1 MSENTTPE
9 NTPDGGLPSTELLAL
24 RIRSLIAD
32 KEMVTATANM
42 NIAAYGSWRCDYASC
57 HDEIDQQIQAL
68 FLEANAQAMASAD
81 EKTPPKETTL

>member
-1 MSENTTPE
+1 MTENTT
-9 NTPDGGLPSTELLAL
+9 TKKTADGGLSSTELLAL
-24 RIRSLIAD
+24 QICSLIAD

-68 FLEANAQAMASAD
+68 FLEANAKLSH
-81 EKTPPKETTL
+81 EEGGKEQL